1 MTKKI
6 LITGASGLLGANLV
20 LAARDAGWDV
30 TPVTH
35 QHPLHGG
42 VTLDLT
48 NVAATQALIAQT
60 KPNWIVHCAAAA
72 NVDWCED
79 HPAEAKRINV
89 EASATVAQAAK
100 QVGAGLI
107 YISTDAV
114 FYGDDPSLRYRE
126 DDRPTPPS
134 VYAITKLQAEQA
146 VLAILPSAIVLRV
159 NFYGWNFQA
168 KHSLAEWMLH
178 KLERGERLPGFADV
192 TFCPM
197 LANDLCDVILD
208 LVALGG
214 ANRGVFHAVGG
225 QGLSKYEFARAVAH
239 TFGLDETL
247 IDATSFRDV
256 ALRAPRSP
264 NLALDVSKTEQALG
278 RKMPDVMSGLQK
290 FKQLR
295 EAGFVNSLKGL

>member
-20 LAARDAGWDV
+20 LAARDAGWSV
-30 TPVTH
+30 TPVTR

-48 NVAATQALIAQT
+48 DVAATQALIAQI

-79 HPAEAKRINV
+79 HPFEAKRINV
-89 EASATVAQAAK
+89 DASAAIAQAATTL
-100 QVGAGLI
+100 GAGLV

-126 DDRPTPPS
+126 DDQPTPPS

-146 VLAILPSAIVLRV
+146 VLAILPSTIVLRV

-197 LANDLCDVILD
+197 LVNDLCDVILD
-208 LVALGG
+208 LIALGD
-214 ANRGVFHAVGG
+214 ANKGIFHAVGG

-239 TFGLDETL
+239 TFNLDETL

-264 NLALDVSKTEQALG
+264 NLALDVNKIEQALG
-278 RKMPDVMSGLQK
+278 RKMPDVMSGLRK